1 MGTVIYPDRIY
12 GGQLG
17 QFTTME
23 SYAQSLEESS
33 GRNRIVKRG
42 SFYDTDPIG
51 ATIHVFLTPGDV
63 KKVFGYED

>member
-1 MGTVIYPDRIY
+1 
-12 GGQLG
+12 
-17 QFTTME
+17 ME
-23 SYAQSLEESS
+23 GYAQSLEGSS

-51 ATIHVFLTPGDV
+51 ATIHMFLTPGDV